1 MGCANP
7 MRTWTHHQIQIDG
20 RVVDY
25 RVASSKTA
33 RRLRLRVGPNGVD
46 VVQPTGRSNAE
57 VAVFLE
63 SNGVWV
69 LDQLRRAARLR
80 GLRQS
85 SRRRASEILF
95 RGEPTRVRVEATET
109 RARGNAIDASG
120 GEIVLRRGAHSQTP
134 VARSLETWLRKQAR
148 AEIQRHLAIVT
159 TRLRQFPRRVLVMDQ
174 RTKWGNCSARIHLS
188 DGRVRDGRVSLTP
201 RCGVCGSDGSRTG
214 ARRRCRAPSMW

>member
-1 MGCANP
+1 MGFADT
-7 MRTWTHHQIQIDG
+7 MRTWTHHHIQIDG

-46 VVQPTGRSNAE
+46 VVQPTGRSNVDA
-57 VAVFLE
+57 AVFLE
-63 SNGVWV
+63 SNGAWV
-69 LDQLRRAARLR
+69 LDQLQRAARLR
-80 GLRQS
+80 GLRRS
-85 SRRRASEILF
+85 ARRRASEILF

-120 GEIVLRRGAHSQTP
+120 GEIVLRRGANSQTP

-159 TRLRQFPRRVLVMDQ
+159 TRLRQFPQPGSCNGPAYQVGQLLRAEEPLIQLAAHSSAGLRLAIPGDA
-174 RTKWGNCSARIHLS
+174 RGSSSGCS
-188 DGRVRDGRVSLTP
+188 
-201 RCGVCGSDGSRTG
+201 
-214 ARRRCRAPSMW
+214 